1 MAHFLTEK
9 QDKLMQRA
17 RIIQR
22 IRAFF
27 IESGFLEVETP
38 QRIPANAPETHIR
51 PVVSGDWQLQTSP
64 ELAMKR
70 LLAAG
75 YNNIFQISHCWRD
88 AERGRKHLPEFT
100 MLEWYRSHCDY
111 TQLMSDCENLLRFLL
126 PETELNYQGQRIN
139 LDQPFERLSVAE
151 AFHRYT
157 DTDPLSA
164 IREDRFDELIAFSI
178 EPRLGLTRPTLL
190 YEYPAELASLARCKP
205 GQPELAERFELY
217 IAGLELANAFSELT
231 DPKEQRLRFS
241 MEMLKIP
248 ANNGRQ
254 TNLPEP
260 FLSDLHRMPQAAGI
274 ALGVD
279 RLVMLLT
286 NSHSIDQVVA
296 FTPEEL

>member
-51 PVVSGDWQLQTSP
+51 PLASGDWQLQTSP